1 MVSNDSA
8 PDSHNFL
15 AEAPTL
21 NAALRTLVEERPDA
35 EALVLA
41 DRRGNERRVTLA
53 ELWKRSRA
61 YQALLVE
68 RSLQPGQVVL
78 LILPTGTELIEAY
91 FGAVLAGG
99 VPALLSTPLRR
110 VANPKIFTSRVG
122 HVVANSN
129 PHSII
134 CEPDV
139 AEIVQGASP
148 SLLGDTGI
156 LLPEQLD
163 LDCVVPE
170 PYDPS
175 PDEIATMQYSSG
187 TTGTP
192 KGVLVSHEA
201 VMADLRGMAR
211 AFELT
216 PKDVAVN
223 WIPLF
228 HDMGLFGAFLL
239 PLLAGC
245 RTVLI
250 PTSEFMRDPAC
261 WLRTIDSH
269 RGTFS
274 WAPNLAYAICAKRV
288 SDADL
293 EGLDLSTWRMAIN
306 GSEPVLASTIDAFT
320 QRMAPYGF
328 APEAMC
334 PAWGLAEATVLGTV
348 HPPGE
353 LPRCETLDR
362 ESLARNDYA
371 QPTAGEGVQC
381 VSVGRPI
388 PGCELE
394 IRDRSGEVLANRQVG
409 DVWLRS
415 TSMFIGY
422 HRDDELTQHALVAG
436 WLRTGDRGYLVDG
449 YLYFVV
455 REKDLIIIGG
465 EKYVPDDIETMINR
479 VPGVRIG
486 CAVAFGL
493 LNEERGTDEIAAVVE
508 TRETDP
514 EALEALRK
522 AIRAEVIDTSGLGI
536 RYLLLTPPDG
546 VEKTTGG
553 KLSRSGTRDRHIEA
567 LLASV

>member
-1 MVSNDSA
+1 MASNDSS
-8 PDSHNFL
+8 PDAHNFL

-21 NAALRTLVEERPDA
+21 NAALRALVEQRPDA

-68 RSLQPGQVVL
+68 RGLQPGQVVL

-91 FGAVLAGG
+91 FGALLAGG

-122 HVVANSN
+122 HVVANSI

-163 LDCVVPE
+163 LDCVAPE

-175 PDEIATMQYSSG
+175 PDEVATMQYSSG

-192 KGVLVSHEA
+192 KGVLVSHAA
-201 VMADLRGMAR
+201 VMADLRGMAS

-216 PKDVAVN
+216 PNDVAVN

-328 APEAMC
+328 APEDMC

-353 LPRCETLDR
+353 LPRCEVLDR

-394 IRDRSGEVLANRQVG
+394 IRDRSGEALADRQVG

-422 HRDDELTQHALVAG
+422 HRDDERTQHALVGG

-465 EKYVPDDIETMINR
+465 EKYVPDDIEAMINR
-479 VPGVRIG
+479 VPGVRTG

-493 LNEERGTDEIAAVVE
+493 LSEERGTDDIAAVVE

-514 EALEALRK
+514 KALEALRK
-522 AIRAEVIDTSGLGI
+522 AIRTEVIDTAGVGI
-536 RYLLLTPPDG
+536 RSLLLTPPDG

-567 LLASV
+567 LLESV